1 MLNIRK
7 ILWHIK
13 NQCMHGI
20 GHLNFKIRILH
31 NKESKDTS
39 GISKRDVSNIDQS
52 FSFIWFYTIKRRTV
66 GRLCSAPPPY
76 LKFRPLFFGLYCSK
90 TLQKHGFLLIFDIE
104 SLFYACNCT
113 QNHYSRVQKY
123 YTRGLMTKNDKLETY
138 PMWNLIKWDSKWH
151 IV

>member
-1 MLNIRK
+1 MANSNDSLYYSVHPLPKLLPRPKCTLFAIQLVNSKIQSNNIASYYKRVF
-7 ILWHIK
+7 
-13 NQCMHGI
+13 NR
-20 GHLNFKIRILH
+20 FKIGPVLPDLLLMAARL
-31 NKESKDTS
+31 
-39 GISKRDVSNIDQS
+39 
-52 FSFIWFYTIKRRTV
+52 RTV

-90 TLQKHGFLLIFDIE
+90 TLQKHGFLLIFDRE

-138 PMWNLIKWDSKWH
+138 PM
-151 IV
+151 